1 MVPLG
6 PPFEAPD
13 YRRCD
18 LIEALMGT
26 MMHHWGYE
34 NINLNT
40 DKIFVFNQ
48 RLSVFVSGHDA
59 IWSPRFGN
67 PTIRSSLHANRCVPA
82 YPGGGDRWEAESPLG
97 HASAGRKTRR
107 LLLVPCCYQVSDFKA
122 EYL

>member
-1 MVPLG
+1 
-6 PPFEAPD
+6 
-13 YRRCD
+13 
-18 LIEALMGT
+18 

-34 NINLNT
+34 NVNFNT

-48 RLSVFVSGHDA
+48 RLSVFVSGPNP

-82 YPGGGDRWEAESPLG
+82 YPGGGDRWEPENPLG
-97 HASAGRKTRR
+97 HASASRKTRR
-107 LLLVPCCYQVSDFKA
+107 LLLVPCCYQVSGVKA